1 MLYGCTGDGTGVF
14 WEQNFA
20 ENFRKI
26 PYKLVTAP
34 PTYPQKLHV
43 HAGAARP
50 NGATVGH
57 FLAVR
62 GLLALVGLIA
72 GVVFLPGAPG
82 GHTCPL
88 SAGYGYF
95 GPKSPP
101 WGTPGGG
108 SVKLQVG

>member
-1 MLYGCTGDGTGVF
+1 MLYGCTGDETGVF

-43 HAGAARP
+43 HAAAARP

-57 FLAVR
+57 FLAAR
-62 GLLALVGLIA
+62 GSL
-72 GVVFLPGAPG
+72 
-82 GHTCPL
+82 
-88 SAGYGYF
+88 
-95 GPKSPP
+95 GPIWVNNGIK
-101 WGTPGGG
+101 TRE
-108 SVKLQVG
+108 KIKEIE